1 MAGGLN
7 PAVAAGQRRRDRDR
21 LAEDHQ
27 VPGPDRPRA
36 GRHERRPAVFPQAL
50 PGRGRQIRDPDSDH
64 ARLPEQLKPGLPAP
78 AGCAGF
84 RLPAHVTLARRS
96 SLAHQDI

>member
-7 PAVAAGQRRRDRDR
+7 PAVTADHRRRDHDQ

-36 GRHERRPAVFPQAL
+36 DRRDRRPAIFPQAL
-50 PGRGRQIRDPDSDH
+50 PGRGRQVRDPDSDH
-64 ARLPEQLKPGLPAP
+64 ARLPGQLQPSLPAR
-78 AGCAGF
+78 AGGAGF
-84 RLPAHVTLARRS
+84 RLPA
-96 SLAHQDI
+96 